1 MKLLIKQGTIIDGSG
16 RPGYLSDI
24 YLADGIVKQIE
35 ADIRIETLEK
45 REEEVRVID
54 AEGKLVVPGLIDM
67 HVHLREPGQE
77 AKETIY
83 TGTRAAARGGFT
95 AVACMPN
102 TEPAIDAKA
111 TVELVKAIAVREG
124 ITRVYPV
131 GAITKGRQG
140 LELCEYGDLKEGGA
154 IALSDDG
161 SGIMK
166 SDVMRRALEYSKTFD
181 LPIICHCEDKDLA
194 GNGVM
199 HEGYWSVVLGL
210 PGIPALAE
218 ELMVARDIE
227 LADLTKA
234 RIHLAH
240 ISTKGSVE
248 LIRQA
253 KLKGVKVT
261 AEAAPHHLVLT
272 DEAVKEYDTN
282 AKVNPPLRTEEDT
295 KALIQ
300 GLQDGTIDLIATD
313 HAPHTQEEKNQEYQY
328 APFGLAGL
336 ETALGLAVTALVEPG
351 YLSWEQLVEKMS
363 VNPAKV
369 LGLAGGL
376 IAVNHPADI
385 TIIDPKAD
393 WTVDK
398 NKFVS
403 RGKNTPF
410 DGWQLVGKAQATI
423 VAGKLVMENGNII

>member
-1 MKLLIKQGTIIDGSG
+1 MKLLIKNGIVIDGSG
-16 RPGYLSDI
+16 RPGYHSDI
-24 YLADGIVKQIE
+24 YLADGVVKQIE
-35 ADIRIETLEK
+35 TDISLDSLEK
-45 REEEVRVID
+45 REQVRAID
-54 AEGKLVVPGLIDM
+54 AEGKLVVPGLIDI

-77 AKETIY
+77 AKETIN

-102 TEPAIDAKA
+102 TEPAIDTRA
-111 TVELVKAIAVREG
+111 TVELVRAIASREG
-124 ITRVYPV
+124 VTRVYPV

-140 LELCEYGDLKEGGA
+140 QELCEFGDLREGGA
-154 IALSDDG
+154 VALSDDG

-199 HEGYWSVVLGL
+199 HEGYWSIVMGL

-227 LADLTKA
+227 LAMLTKA

-240 ISTKGSVE
+240 ISTRGSVE

-253 KLKGVKVT
+253 KAKGVRVT
-261 AEAAPHHLVLT
+261 AEVAPHHLVLT

-282 AKVNPPLRTEEDT
+282 TKVNPPLRCEEDI

-313 HAPHTQEEKNQEYQY
+313 HAPHTHEEKNQEYQY
-328 APFGLAGL
+328 APFGLVGL
-336 ETALGLAVTALVEPG
+336 ETALGLAITVLVEPG
-351 YLSWEQLVEKMS
+351 YLTWEQLVEKMS
-363 VNPAKV
+363 TNPAKA
-369 LGLAGGL
+369 LGVVGGI
-376 IAVNHPADI
+376 IAVNQPADI
-385 TIIDPKAD
+385 TIIDPKNS

-398 NKFVS
+398 HDFAS
-403 RGKNTPF
+403 LGKNTPF
-410 DGWQLVGKAQATI
+410 HGWQLVGKAQATI
-423 VAGKLVMENGNII
+423 VAGKLVMEQGNILA